1 MSMRALGI
9 ALFSVLVAAPVGAVE
24 VYINGQK
31 VTGGVRDTNFEKVD
45 VRFDANGNVL
55 IDAPGYQIQVTDL
68 GSAGAP
74 GSVPG
79 VGAGVGAAP
88 GMAPGR
94 VPGSG
99 PSVSAGMGATP
110 GVVGSYPGGV
120 PGRSMAAPSGEQV
133 WVVVNN
139 KMPGHY
145 KMLIQVNGTQVADI
159 PAVSPQF
166 ISNVSDRMRPGV
178 NTVQITY
185 LPMPTAP
192 MAPVADAVEVM
203 IGRGVTGADGTLT
216 IGRVL
221 GTHKQR
227 SGNPSADAATLT
239 FTLE

>member
-1 MSMRALGI
+1 MASPG
-9 ALFSVLVAAPVGAVE
+9 VG
-24 VYINGQK
+24 
-31 VTGGVRDTNFEKVD
+31 
-45 VRFDANGNVL
+45 
-55 IDAPGYQIQVTDL
+55 
-68 GSAGAP
+68 S
-74 GSVPG
+74 PG
-79 VGAGVGAAP
+79 VGAP
-88 GMAPGR
+88 PGR

-99 PSVSAGMGATP
+99 PSAPAGPGATP

-120 PGRSMAAPSGEQV
+120 AGRWMPPAGEQV

-166 ISNVSDRMRPGV
+166 ISNVSDRLRPGV

-203 IGRGVTGADGTLT
+203 IGRGATGADGTLT

>member
-45 VRFDANGNVL
+45 VRFDANGNVM

-68 GSAGAP
+68 GSAGAASA
-74 GSVPG
+74 GPG
-79 VGAGVGAAP
+79 VGAGVAPSYPPPGVGAGA
-88 GMAPGR
+88 G
-94 VPGSG
+94 
-99 PSVSAGMGATP
+99 AGM
-110 GVVGSYPGGV
+110 VGGYPAGV
-120 PGRSMAAPSGEQV
+120 PSRSMAPSGEQV

-203 IGRGVTGADGTLT
+203 IGRGTTGADGTLT